1 MTGLSDDGVRESGG
15 GLVLEREIETQEPP
29 ELTAAGAD
37 AGLSLAVP
45 LVPRAAGSERESM
58 AGASCLGICLA
69 EGRTI
74 RGDCRVTVR
83 RLFV

>member
-1 MTGLSDDGVRESGG
+1 
-15 GLVLEREIETQEPP
+15 LVPEREIDTQEPP

-37 AGLSLAVP
+37 MGLSLDVP
-45 LVPRAAGSERESM
+45 LVPRAAGSERESID
-58 AGASCLGICLA
+58 GAAWLGICLA

-83 RLFV
+83 PLFV